1 MKAQGC
7 VTPHSRE
14 VGSSTMRGIL
24 TAVVTTALA
33 IAAVESLRCKQ
44 CDSLNSCTVTRAS
57 KCPPHAS
64 TTCVSSLANSFLG
77 REVRMQQEMLCSAAS
92 CSREMDSLLAFTVHV
107 SDGEH
112 FHFESQ
118 CCQGKTCG
126 ATSRALDS
134 PLEDLSSTECP
145 ACHASDVTSCVE
157 KPRKCYKEERCVY
170 LIAQY
175 HNATETLVLKGC
187 SNIGISTCQL
197 LSAGN
202 QPTSVLT
209 FQKVE
214 CTDALVATSNQAT
227 KSKMSSPTSSQATD
241 FSTGS
246 LTSSQATDFSTGS
259 STSSQATEFSTGSPT
274 SSQATD
280 FSTGSPTS
288 SQATDFSTGS
298 PTSSQ
303 ATDFSTGSLTSSQA
317 TDFSTGSLT
326 SIRPLTSAQ
335 APPPPVRPLTSAR
348 APPPP
353 DRPLTPEQAP

>member
-64 TTCVSSLANSFLG
+64 TTCVSSLANSF
-77 REVRMQQEMLCSAAS
+77 
-92 CSREMDSLLAFTVHV
+92 
-107 SDGEH
+107 
-112 FHFESQ
+112 
-118 CCQGKTCG
+118 
-126 ATSRALDS
+126 LDS